1 MNVRL
6 IMATISTLLE
16 ETAIIIV
23 VLFGLPMVGISLPL
37 PGLVAL
43 MVAWLAISVI
53 IYRIGSQALRRKQL
67 AGLPNMVGCKGM
79 VVSPLAPEGLVRI
92 KGELWVARSAG
103 GELELGEVVIV
114 VVQDS
119 LKLVVRE
126 SRAADDVERARY
138 SGFR

>member
-23 VLFGLPMVGISLPL
+23 ALFGLPRLGISLPL

-53 IYRIGSQALRRKQL
+53 TYRIGSQALRRKQL
-67 AGLPNMVGCKGM
+67 AGLPDMVGCQGM

-114 VVQDS
+114 VAQDS
-119 LKLVVRE
+119 LKLVVHE
-126 SRAADDVERARY
+126 SSPADDVERAGY